1 MICDDDP
8 SKLPLEQ
15 QVPPMPQALTGNIAF
30 DVNAPFW
37 RPSGADLFR
46 HLGWR
51 NIFFL
56 PAAGLLALVIYG
68 FFEPGLYLFFVS
80 YLGIKFT
87 TLAIAIPIALSGW
100 AIGAAV
106 RARKDPF
113 CIHCGQCLLGLP
125 AIYTCPE
132 CGRPYDLALVDDY
145 RRDPKW
151 FIQRWRMRH
160 DLPPRD
166 AHISVPANA
175 PRRKSRDGT

>member
-1 MICDDDP
+1 VSSNADP

-15 QVPPMPQALTGNIAF
+15 QLPPMPQALPGDVAF

-37 RPSGADLFR
+37 RPSGVDLFR

-51 NIFFL
+51 NVFFL
-56 PAAGLLALVIYG
+56 PAAGLFALLIYG
-68 FFEPGLYLFFVS
+68 FFEPGLYWLFFS

-87 TLAIAIPIALSGW
+87 TLAIAVPIALSGW

-106 RARKDPF
+106 KARKDPF

-125 AIYTCPE
+125 ATYICPE
-132 CGRPYDLALVDDY
+132 CGRPYDLQMLDDY
-145 RRDPKW
+145 RRNPQW

-160 DLPPRD
+160 NLPPRD
-166 AHISVPANA
+166 AHVSVPATA